1 MAQGGRFM
9 PLSATDAETIQQ
21 AAFDI
26 LARIG
31 MAQAP
36 PQVVKLVCD
45 AGGAVSDGGRL
56 LFPESLID
64 DCLHAL
70 PREVTLCG
78 QADAS

>member
-1 MAQGGRFM
+1 MHESSDTTPSRRSRRGRGQQRENSDGSRRIMAQGGRFM

-36 PQVVKLVCD
+36 R
-45 AGGAVSDGGRL
+45 RL
-56 LFPESLID
+56 
-64 DCLHAL
+64 
-70 PREVTLCG
+70 
-78 QADAS
+78 